1 MRKKF
6 MLLLIIILVAVI
18 LVLLVFKDQD
28 KKQSEESSPVFS
40 YEELSNMALDY
51 FMANNSN
58 LLAREEYQVGISDEV
73 IPKYENQN
81 MVVIEIRHING
92 MINTL
97 DERYFINI
105 YTAKGFDMLEKEIDL
120 NKLK

>member
-6 MLLLIIILVAVI
+6 ILLLIIALVAS
-18 LVLLVFKDQD
+18 VLFFAFKDKD
-28 KKQSEESSPVFS
+28 KKTTEETKQVFS

-58 LLAREEYQVGISDEV
+58 QLAREEYQVGISEEV

-92 MINTL
+92 MINSL

-105 YTAKGFDMLEKEIDL
+105 YTAKGFDMMEKEIDL
-120 NKLK
+120 NKQK